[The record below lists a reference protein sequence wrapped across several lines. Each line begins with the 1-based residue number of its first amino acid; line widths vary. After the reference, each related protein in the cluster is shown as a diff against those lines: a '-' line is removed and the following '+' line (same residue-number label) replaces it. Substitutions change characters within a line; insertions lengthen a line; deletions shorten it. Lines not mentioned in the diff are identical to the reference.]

1 MPKRVLQFL
10 YTGENERP
18 VRAVNFRMKEQ
29 GGLGLIHP
37 VWKARAFLVK
47 NMIKEY
53 LNTEN
58 NEDSIKI
65 EKVYGYTE
73 DMESVINAEIG
84 KDVKSIYNHLM
95 KSILEKNGSLI
106 PSRNEKKVSGIKWN
120 LVWKNQNLVKG
131 ITGSERVFVWK
142 CTQDMLEVGD
152 RIHRKN
158 ANRNCRREKDGKECT
173 EREDMKH
180 CLSECEVVKNS
191 FDDLKEVLEEILE
204 REITTKEVIYYA
216 YNHRNKKRLKMAL
229 WLATKMLYNIY
240 IEKNFNGEQI
250 WKNILK
256 EIEWNIK
263 MQTKLGSNSE
273 IIKMKMVIDSK
284 VKG

>member
-1 MPKRVLQFL
+1 MEKLNTELVSKTFYNNLQRAYGMRGNIMQRVYFANTYLLSKLWYTSQVFKLEEKTVNKMLNRVLQFI

-120 LVWKNQNLVKG
+120 LEWKNQNLVKG

-152 RIHRKN
+152 RIHRKMQIEI
-158 ANRNCRREKDGKECT
+158 ADKRKMERNVQKEK
-173 EREDMKH
+173 
-180 CLSECEVVKNS
+180 
-191 FDDLKEVLEEILE
+191 I
-204 REITTKEVIYYA
+204 
-216 YNHRNKKRLKMAL
+216 
-229 WLATKMLYNIY
+229 
-240 IEKNFNGEQI
+240 
-250 WKNILK
+250 
-256 EIEWNIK
+256 
-263 MQTKLGSNSE
+263 
-273 IIKMKMVIDSK
+273 
-284 VKG
+284 